1 MSIHSFLLLLHL
13 GSLLSGQKIQIVELV
28 HFTASAWKR
37 HISLTWRLALVSRMS
52 LFIRVIVNTSSFS
65 LTSGLYCSVCDLTSC
80 LEFLTHLLLFITF
93 SFRSH
98 CMHCVDVAYCYA
110 CQTVCLYVGHMGEPF
125 NNGWINRV
133 AWTHAL
139 DRGAY
144 WHHLVNTIDH
154 WMICALCAVGFMSD
168 YFEYLLFIRL
178 PFPDLLLVIS
188 GLSKRNLME
197 LEQVFAGHVTF

>member
-98 CMHCVDVAYCYA
+98 CMHCVDVAYCCA
-110 CQTVCLYVGHMGEPF
+110 CQTVCLYVGHIGEPF

-154 WMICALCAVGFMSD
+154 WMICALCAVLCQITLNTCCLSGF
-168 YFEYLLFIRL
+168 LFQIYSRL
-178 PFPDLLLVIS
+178 YQAYQKGILWNWNRFLQA
-188 GLSKRNLME
+188 M
-197 LEQVFAGHVTF
+197 